1 MCIRSLQSPRLNNC
15 CGHVFAGATGCTG
28 TAGPLFPFSSFTFT
42 NAGATGRQG
51 PTLAML
57 QADSGYQA
65 QSWTQ
70 NTAYLNETVQG
81 VQIFTIPQSATYSFT
96 VAGAGGG
103 GGRCLGGRG
112 AQVTVA
118 ASLAVGDKISIVV
131 GQRGSSVI
139 DGVASGG
146 GGGSYVFLPAGALLV
161 AAGGGGGSSCLSSQN
176 GQDASLT
183 TNGTAG
189 KCPLVASYLQQWL
202 ACATHKCNSSQR
214 TAR

>member
-42 NAGATGRQG
+42 NAAATGRQG

-103 GGRCLGGRG
+103 GAAQGCFGGRG

-118 ASLAVGDKISIVV
+118 ASLLVGDKISIVV
-131 GQRGSSVI
+131 GQRGSTTNNFLTSP
-139 DGVASGG
+139 GAFAGG
-146 GGGSYVFLPAGALLV
+146 GGGSYVFLPAGDLLV
-161 AAGGGGGSSCLSSQN
+161 AGGGGGGSSCSGN
-176 GQDASLT
+176 RAGRDASLT

-189 KCPLVASYLQQWL
+189 KCPLVASYL
-202 ACATHKCNSSQR
+202 
-214 TAR
+214 